1 MKNDKGLTIERDNRT
16 VTYTQERLL
25 ENPAL
30 TGRTNINININNI
43 NKRNAEQEKQE
54 KKSSYTVAEIIV
66 LLIVL
71 IIVAI
76 YFLS

>member
-1 MKNDKGLTIERDNRT
+1 MENDKSQTVERNDET
-16 VTYTQERLL
+16 VTSTHERPQESY
-25 ENPAL
+25 AQ
-30 TGRTNINININNI
+30 TGITNINDI

-54 KKSSYTVAEIIV
+54 KKLSYTVAGIIV
-66 LLIVL
+66 LLIAF

>member
-1 MKNDKGLTIERDNRT
+1 MKNDKGQTVERDDET
-16 VTYTQERLL
+16 VTSTQERSQ

-30 TGRTNINININNI
+30 TGRTNINDI

-54 KKSSYTVAEIIV
+54 KKSSYTVVGIIV
-66 LLIVL
+66 LFIAF
-71 IIVAI
+71 IIVAV

>member
-1 MKNDKGLTIERDNRT
+1 MEENDKGQTVERNDET
-16 VTYTQERLL
+16 VTSMHAGPQESY
-25 ENPAL
+25 AL
-30 TGRTNINININNI
+30 TGSTNINDI

-54 KKSSYTVAEIIV
+54 KKSSNTVAGIIV
-66 LLIVL
+66 LLIAF

>member
-1 MKNDKGLTIERDNRT
+1 MGNDKSQMIKRDDRT
-16 VTYTQERLL
+16 VTYTQERSQ

-30 TGRTNINININNI
+30 TGRTNININDI

-54 KKSSYTVAEIIV
+54 KKSTYISAAIIALLIASIIV
-66 LLIVL
+66 TL
-71 IIVAI
+71 

>member
-1 MKNDKGLTIERDNRT
+1 MKNDKGQT
-16 VTYTQERLL
+16 VKKNDETVASEQESLQ
-25 ENPAL
+25 ESYAP
-30 TGRTNINININNI
+30 TGRVNINDI

-54 KKSSYTVAEIIV
+54 KKSSYTVTGIAA

-71 IIVAI
+71 IVVAI